1 MKKVGGGEG
10 VRECISLSGTHP
22 ILLLNSS
29 FAWKLIQLNYADN
42 FQKQDIFLTYF
53 LKKIVNT

>member
-1 MKKVGGGEG
+1 MKKVGGGG
-10 VRECISLSGTHP
+10 GGGGGIFFSGKLP